1 MTIRRL
7 FDEYLAPA
15 GSPTRATDAPV
26 AAVVGAAGGAP
37 QPYDSGAPDA
47 FPAAPARAEAGVG
60 DERRS
65 ARTGRF
71 VRGPFLAFWS
81 NYGATLCGEPLT
93 DEVLIDGRRAQVFE
107 RLVLGEIGPDRV
119 APLDVGA
126 QWLATMSEEAGAA
139 RGAKGD
145 ALVIADRTAELDAP
159 APSAAAAAIDGSA
172 AYPRR
177 VLGDIRYIVV
187 HHTGAEPWV
196 GPEAIARAHRDR
208 LGWPGIG
215 YHFVVDADGGVHQ
228 TQDLTVVSH
237 HARQFNAVA
246 VGVALCGTFDDA
258 PPPAGQLDRAAALIA
273 HLVDR
278 LGLPLEAVRGHGE
291 LVATNCPGATY
302 QTAWRQP
309 LREAV
314 ARYAGRSVGRADV
327 RTVLPAGAAA
337 S

>member
-1 MTIRRL
+1 MTTRQL
-7 FDEYLAPA
+7 FDEYLTPE
-15 GSPTRATDAPV
+15 
-26 AAVVGAAGGAP
+26 P
-37 QPYDSGAPDA
+37 QPTSAPSA
-47 FPAAPARAEAGVG
+47 ALPAAPARAEAGVD

-65 ARTGRF
+65 ARTGCA

-93 DEVLIDGRRAQVFE
+93 EEVLIDGRRAQVFE
-107 RLVLGEIGPDRV
+107 RLVLGQVGPDHV
-119 APLDVGA
+119 TPLDVGA
-126 QWLATMSEEAGAA
+126 RWLAAMAEGANPPH
-139 RGAKGD
+139 GAQGD
-145 ALVIADRTAELDAP
+145 ALVIADRTAEFAARSP
-159 APSAAAAAIDGSA
+159 GAETAAANGEAT
-172 AYPRR
+172 AYALR

-187 HHTGAEPWV
+187 HHTGAAPWV
-196 GPEAIARAHRDR
+196 GPDAIARTHREQ

-215 YHFVVDADGGVHQ
+215 YHFVIDADGGVHQ

-246 VGVALCGTFDDA
+246 VGVALCGNFDDA

-291 LVATNCPGATY
+291 LVATNCPGVTY
-302 QTAWRQP
+302 QATWRLP
-309 LREAV
+309 LREAI